1 MVLILLRTDAAAR
14 PFNGFIAQGIDM
26 NWNLHTVPIAFDYIE
41 GSYFKY
47 IYIHISLLNNFFV

>member
-1 MVLILLRTDAAAR
+1 MDAWTDAAAR